1 MRSVHRCRPY
11 VFGVCVA
18 LKFVNTSVSVND
30 ALGLDHYHGRA
41 SKNGL
46 GRPSAAQPENA
57 MRCTVH
63 TISATEPPLTAT
75 VR

>member
-1 MRSVHRCRPY
+1 MSPH
-11 VFGVCVA
+11 VFGVCA
-18 LKFVNTSVSVND
+18 GLNSVNTSVSVND

-41 SKNGL
+41 SKNGP

-57 MRCTVH
+57 THCTVH
-63 TISATEPPLTAT
+63 TISATEPPLTTT